1 MSDDDQPGVLL
12 GLTPLAERQIEEQ
25 LFGGERAI
33 SVAGSAADAHELI
46 ALAERRQA
54 DAALLAPELP
64 NLDAPACARLRSHG
78 LRLVGLAL
86 DDHNADTLAALGV
99 DATLRPPLTGNDL
112 AFACADAPTAEPAE
126 KKRAPRDA
134 QRSHERAGSIL
145 AVVPAGGSP
154 GGSECAASLAA
165 LADLRWPTLL
175 LELDLVEGA
184 LALRLGADPQHG
196 SLLGLVRA
204 HAGDGSLKE
213 LLNHWTTDASHGWP
227 AVLVAPA
234 DTQTHI
240 EELAQPGAI
249 RAALDTA
256 ASVYPLVVADV
267 GALLALPGELP
278 KTVRAQRE
286 ALIAADAVLLVLG
299 AREDQLRAGRAQ
311 LTVLLDELGIP
322 RDRLRIAI
330 SGIGAP
336 GAGGKPELE
345 QAIAAELAE
354 LRLSVDAWLPYDAR
368 AATRAQRSGS
378 PLAIARTR
386 GRYAHALRGL
396 LDELLLPTQP
406 VPRERK
412 TRLPVAVPDAAPT
425 VTAAQADEEVALPW
439 RS

>member
-1 MSDDDQPGVLL
+1 MSDDDQPRVLL

-33 SVAGSAADAHELI
+33 TVVGSAADAHELI
-46 ALAERRQA
+46 ALAERRHA
-54 DAALLAPELP
+54 DAAVLAAELP
-64 NLDAPACARLRSHG
+64 NLDAPACAQLRSHG

-86 DDHNADTLAALGV
+86 DDHNADTLAALPV
-99 DATLRPPLTGNDL
+99 DATLRPPLTGHDL
-112 AFACADAPTAEPAE
+112 AAACADAPTAQPAE
-126 KKRAPRDA
+126 QKRVSRDA
-134 QRSHERAGSIL
+134 QRSHERAGSVL

-175 LELDLVEGA
+175 LELDLVGGA

-196 SLLGLVRA
+196 SLLGLIRA
-204 HAGDGSLKE
+204 HGGDGSLRE
-213 LLNHWTTDASHGWP
+213 LLSHWTTDVAHGWP

-234 DTQTHI
+234 DTPAHI
-240 EELAQPGAI
+240 DELGQPSAI
-249 RAALDTA
+249 RAALDAA
-256 ASVYPLVVADV
+256 ASVYPFVVADV

-278 KTVRAQRE
+278 KAVRAQRE
-286 ALIAADAVLLVLG
+286 ALIAADAVLLVIG
-299 AREDQLRAGRAQ
+299 AREDQLRAGRTQ

-322 RDRLRIAI
+322 RERLRIAI
-330 SGIGAP
+330 SGIGAA
-336 GAGGKPELE
+336 GAGRKHELE

-368 AATRAQRSGS
+368 AATRARRSGS
-378 PLAIARTR
+378 PLAIARRR
-386 GRYAHALRGL
+386 GRYARAVRGL

-412 TRLPVAVPDAAPT
+412 TRLPVAVPSAAPT

>member
-1 MSDDDQPGVLL
+1 MSDDDHPRVLL

-46 ALAERRQA
+46 ALAERRHA
-54 DAALLAPELP
+54 DAAVLAAELP
-64 NLDAPACARLRSHG
+64 NLDAPACAQLRSHG

-99 DATLRPPLTGNDL
+99 DATLRPPLTGHDL
-112 AFACADAPTAEPAE
+112 AAACADAPAAAAAEQ
-126 KKRAPRDA
+126 KRVPREA
-134 QRSHERAGSIL
+134 QHSYERSGSVL

-196 SLLGLVRA
+196 SLLGLIRA
-204 HAGDGSLKE
+204 HGGSLRE
-213 LLNHWTTDASHGWP
+213 LLGHWTTDAAHGWP
-227 AVLVAPA
+227 AVLVAPP
-234 DTQTHI
+234 DTPAHI

-249 RAALDTA
+249 RAALDAA

-267 GALLALPGELP
+267 GALLALPGELA
-278 KTVRAQRE
+278 KAVRAQRE
-286 ALIAADAVLLVLG
+286 ALIAADAVLLVIG
-299 AREDQLRAGRAQ
+299 GREDQLRAGRAQ

-322 RDRLRIAI
+322 RDRLRIAV
-330 SGIGAP
+330 SGIGAA
-336 GAGGKPELE
+336 GAGSKHELE

-368 AATRAQRSGS
+368 AATRARRSGA

-386 GRYAHALRGL
+386 GRYARALRGL

-412 TRLPVAVPDAAPT
+412 TRLPIAVPSAAPT
-425 VTAAQADEEVALPW
+425 VTVAQADEEVALPW